1 MSSSGTAP
9 PPPTGGAN
17 VVTFVI
23 VVASVLLFVAIWF
36 ALPGYMHYEA
46 LATIGIVSL
55 IFALVT
61 SLGRAFT
68 RGGATLKPLSWGYA
82 GLGFALLVGSL
93 VLAGSASIINVVLE
107 LVLLVIVVIL
117 IGIVAGLA
125 AWGSGSARMAQQR
138 EMHREAWRASTPRSA
153 FDYTT
158 ARPNVPGNPASPPST
173 DESSPTAPPGAS
185 Q

>member
-1 MSSSGTAP
+1 VT
-9 PPPTGGAN
+9 
-17 VVTFVI
+17 VVI
-23 VVASVLLFVAIWF
+23 LAASILLFVAIWF
-36 ALPGYMHYEA
+36 ALPQYSHYLA

-68 RGGATLKPLSWGYA
+68 RDGGSFKSLSWGYA
-82 GLGFALLVGSL
+82 GLGFALLVGSV
-93 VLAGSASIINVVLE
+93 VLAGSASILGVVLE
-107 LVLLVIVVIL
+107 LTLLVIVVVV

-138 EMHREAWRASTPRSA
+138 EMQREAWRASTPPSA

-158 ARPNVPGNPASPPST
+158 ARPNIPGAPATAPTSDDST
-173 DESSPTAPPGAS
+173 PATPPGAR